1 MSDTFHDSLRTA
13 ILDEKRFV
21 EAVFQGARR
30 GAAVPWARI
39 TIRPVEVKGS
49 RRLQFTT
56 FDGAQERSR
65 NLTADEARGQL
76 DELLAL
82 PFNSLLARTT
92 ALARLVGAAHP
103 TYGTLLRRASHI
115 RFRRR

>member
-82 PFNSLLARTT
+82 PFNSLLA
-92 ALARLVGAAHP
+92 LSLI
-103 TYGTLLRRASHI
+103 HI
-115 RFRRR
+115 